1 MNKLKAFVLGLIAIA
16 IVGCSG
22 PKTVTTYEQS
32 PKKDPNGNIRVVHLA
47 IKSVTPV
54 FYNYKTDEETCSEVK
69 FLQQVT
75 GIKEGR
81 RIDNVYEIH
90 WNNAEIKDYDQ
101 FGKLN
106 STKHVCSFWGVGV
119 EYGNPVV
126 VNE

>member
-75 GIKEGR
+75 GIKEGPKSR
-81 RIDNVYEIH
+81 TTISSASSTPQSMFALSGAWV
-90 WNNAEIKDYDQ
+90 
-101 FGKLN
+101 LN
-106 STKHVCSFWGVGV
+106 TAIRLL
-119 EYGNPVV
+119 
-126 VNE
+126 